1 MLGKGGPVGLRR
13 KYLKSSVMFD
23 YQIPAHKQKG
33 KNLRKEKNHI
43 EKILFTNCTFSVN

>member
-1 MLGKGGPVGLRR
+1 MGWEWDQCTLQMLGKGGPVGLRR

-33 KNLRKEKNHI
+33 KI
-43 EKILFTNCTFSVN
+43 